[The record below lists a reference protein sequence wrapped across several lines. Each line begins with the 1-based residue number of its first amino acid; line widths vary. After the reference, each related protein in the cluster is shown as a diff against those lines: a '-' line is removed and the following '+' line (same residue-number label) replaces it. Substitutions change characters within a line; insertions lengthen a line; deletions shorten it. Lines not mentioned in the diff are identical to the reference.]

1 MWKII
6 ISLVSIIFLL
16 LIVGSIYTNPSGMS
30 ILQTKTY
37 TCMDNDDL
45 SGNPLF
51 VKGTVTMTVS
61 GVQKEIYIDYCVDTD
76 LLHEF
81 SCDTDSGK
89 KTDSEHSCI
98 NFNKTC
104 RYGRCTADW

>member
-1 MWKII
+1 
-6 ISLVSIIFLL
+6 
-16 LIVGSIYTNPSGMS
+16 
-30 ILQTKTY
+30 
-37 TCMDNDDL
+37 MDNDDL